1 MEGDVT
7 VKSVRR
13 AAELIKLLGRRATT
27 GWRLSDLAPAAG
39 LGKAT
44 THRLLAALTD
54 SGLAYRDPET
64 RRYFLGYEIVRL
76 GSLATRFDVAELA
89 RPALLRL
96 ARETGDTVFLSVR
109 EGLDALCLERE
120 VGDYPIK
127 TLTLDVGD
135 RRPLGVGAGSLALL
149 AFLPEE
155 ESAEAIASNA
165 PRLARYPGFAPDA
178 LRRLVAEARAQ
189 GYAFNDGRIVSAMC
203 AVGVPVLDLRG
214 RVVAAISVAAIRER
228 MTAERIAWIAGLL
241 RAEAGR
247 LRDRLA
253 EPAAPTPAEGATA

>member
-13 AAELIKLLGRRATT
+13 AAELVKLLGQRATA
-27 GWRLSDLAPAAG
+27 GWRLSDIALAAG

-54 SGLAYRDPET
+54 SGLAHQDPDS
-64 RRYFLGYEIVRL
+64 RRYYLGYEIVRL
-76 GSLATRFDVAELA
+76 GALASRFDVAELA

-96 ARETGDTVFLSVR
+96 ARETEDTVFLSVR
-109 EGLDALCLERE
+109 EGLEALCLERQ

-127 TLTLDVGD
+127 TLTLEAGD

-149 AFLPEE
+149 AFLPE
-155 ESAEAIASNA
+155 AEIAEIVASNA
-165 PRLARYPGFAPDA
+165 RRLERYPGFAPPE

-189 GYAFNDGRIVSAMC
+189 GYAFNDGRIVGAMC
-203 AVGVPVLDLRG
+203 ALGVPVLDPRG

-228 MTAERIAWIAGLL
+228 MASDRVAWIATLL
-241 RAEAGR
+241 RREAEH
-247 LRDRLA
+247 LRARLA
-253 EPAAPTPAEGATA
+253 EVAGS